1 MANVTIRNLD
11 DGVVERLKAQAKT
24 QHRSLEAELRHVLTQ
39 AADQHERMAAFRR
52 DAARIRAM
60 TPKDRPQTDSTLL
73 IREDRD
79 R

>member
-11 DGVVERLKAQAKT
+11 DGVVEKLKAQAKT
-24 QHRSLEAELRHVLTQ
+24 HHRSLEAELRHVLTQ
-39 AADQHERMAAFRR
+39 VAAQHEHMAAFRR
-52 DAARIRAM
+52 EAARIRAM